1 MRTSGSKK
9 RKKKVSSGSNIL
21 QEQVEKI
28 LELPI
33 GTLSNVVRIELI
45 GNKRAVVDGC
55 QGIVEYS
62 DELIRLQT
70 GSGMVRFSGS
80 LLSISNLT
88 EDSAIIEGNILALE
102 YLS

>member
-1 MRTSGSKK
+1 MRTSGLKK
-9 RKKKVSSGSNIL
+9 RKKKASSMPSVL
-21 QEQVEKI
+21 QERVEKI
-28 LELPI
+28 LELPV
-33 GTLSNVVRIELI
+33 GTLSNASRIELI

-70 GSGMVRFSGS
+70 ESGMVRFTGS
-80 LLSISNLT
+80 QLSISNLT
-88 EDSAIIEGNILALE
+88 EDSAIIEGNILVLE